1 MSWLLGLARVV
12 FFLCVGMTLLL
23 APWGALW
30 HQNFLVVRYLW
41 ISVIAYNYS
50 VQGAVSGLGLANI
63 WLALDEIHRLAGL
76 SEPVATRFLR

>member
-1 MSWLLGLARVV
+1 MNWFLGLARVV
-12 FFLCVGMTLLL
+12 FFLCVGMTLFL

-41 ISVIAYNYS
+41 ISVVAHSYF
-50 VQGAVSGLGLANI
+50 VQGAVSGLGLTNI

-76 SEPVATRFLR
+76 SGPVATRSLH